1 MSLLCVQ
8 MERPCQT
15 VGPVDIKK
23 LYVFAVCSGG
33 ASLSDCWPCS
43 AGFYCGNPGL
53 SAPTAL
59 CQRGYYCPGL
69 ENITVPDPPNFKCP
83 PGE

>member
-8 MERPCQT
+8 VERPCQT

-33 ASLSDCWPCS
+33 ASLSDCWP
-43 AGFYCGNPGL
+43 
-53 SAPTAL
+53 
-59 CQRGYYCPGL
+59 
-69 ENITVPDPPNFKCP
+69 
-83 PGE
+83 